1 MKERRETVDEVQ
13 EDIIATEK
21 KLEKKQKE
29 RSERQKKIE
38 TSTQEKLIAPL
49 LLAITFLI
57 SYLIFLFRK

>member
-1 MKERRETVDEVQ
+1 MKERRETIDEIQ
-13 EDIIATEK
+13 EDIVVTEK

-38 TSTQEKLIAPL
+38 TSTQEKLIAPI

-57 SYLIFLFRK
+57 SYIIFLFRK